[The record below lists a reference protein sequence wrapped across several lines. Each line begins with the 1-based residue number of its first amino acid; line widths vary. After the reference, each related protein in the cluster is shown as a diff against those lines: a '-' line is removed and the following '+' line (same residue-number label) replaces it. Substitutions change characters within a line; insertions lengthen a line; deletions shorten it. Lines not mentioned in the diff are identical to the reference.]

1 MSLMQWSDSQ
11 IAVPDVEL
19 DNVLQQYIVELQ
31 GSGAPVSQSSTAI
44 VDPLWLGSSN
54 QIPASVDIHQ
64 SPYAVPAGQQLQSG
78 ETEQLFPTNLQCQ
91 EPVDDMHHN
100 SSGADLRGCEGNTG
114 SSSSKRTEAWTAKN
128 RRAQKKFR
136 EKQKAWLSCVAT
148 TSTCCAICPEE
159 LAVHTC
165 TT

>member
-1 MSLMQWSDSQ
+1 MSSLIQWSDSQ
-11 IAVPDVEL
+11 VAVPDVEL

-31 GSGAPVSQSSTAI
+31 GAGAPVSQSPTAML
-44 VDPLWLGSSN
+44 DPLWLGTSH
-54 QIPASVDIHQ
+54 QVPASTDICQ
-64 SPYAVPAGQQLQSG
+64 SPYAVPAGQQLHSV
-78 ETEQLFPTNLQCQ
+78 ETEQLFPTNLHCQ
-91 EPVDDMHHN
+91 EDMHHD
-100 SSGADLRGCEGNTG
+100 SSGADLRGCERNIG

-136 EKQKAWLSCVAT
+136 EKQKVWLSCVAT
-148 TSTCCAICPEE
+148 TDTFCAICPEE